1 MERDIEDPMDVHEI
15 FLINPERVD
24 VRGKEILRKEVIISS
39 PSFRAMTFTR
49 SNVIEAFKL
58 GTIRSYVAPA
68 QDSGEGGKL
77 GELGMGGI

>member
-15 FLINPERVD
+15 FFINPERVD
-24 VRGKEILRKEVIISS
+24 VGGKEFVRKKVIIPS
-39 PSFRAMTFTR
+39 PSLRAMTFT
-49 SNVIEAFKL
+49 SGNVVKAFKL